1 MRVEFTVN
9 DNDKETKLAIRALT
23 YEDQEEANRV
33 YSAKIASLLREKGNK
48 KLLLRQELDNYLREA
63 GIWTD
68 VDQTKI
74 NNLYADIE
82 SLLGQ
87 LKKGGQKLSTGREI
101 CIKIIDKRKEIVQ
114 VTQKRQIFDNVTIE
128 ASADNE
134 RLDYIVYI
142 CTVYAENGEQYW
154 QSFEDMKN
162 DKSSN
167 VYEKAY
173 LEVMK
178 NVFGIDA
185 EYEKSLPE
193 NKWLKK
199 YSFINNNLEYTDRK
213 TGEKVDVTGRP
224 VQELEKEI
232 ERKIELLQGDIV
244 EEQPFVDDETNE
256 PIKV

>member
-1 MRVEFTVN
+1 MRVEFSVN
-9 DNDKETKLAIRALT
+9 DNNKKVKLAIRALT
-23 YEDQEEANRV
+23 YEDQEEANRI
-33 YSAKIASLLREKGNK
+33 YSAKIASLLREKGAK
-48 KLLLRQELDNYLREA
+48 KLLLRQELDNYLKEA
-63 GIWTD
+63 GIWTEE
-68 VDQTKI
+68 DQAKI
-74 NNLYADIE
+74 NKLYLEIE
-82 SLLGQ
+82 DLLAQ
-87 LKKGGQKLSTGREI
+87 LKKGGQKLSAGRQL
-101 CIKIIDKRKEIVQ
+101 CIKIIEKRSEVVKI
-114 VTQKRQIFDNVTIE
+114 TQKRQIFDNVTIE

-134 RLDYIVYI
+134 RLDYLVYT
-142 CTVYAENGEQYW
+142 CTVYDENGEQYW

-162 DKSSN
+162 DKTSN
-167 VYEKAY
+167 VYNTAY

-185 EYEKSLPE
+185 EYEKNLPE

-199 YSFINNNLEYTDRK
+199 YSFINNNLEYIDRK

-244 EEQPFVDDETNE
+244 EEQPFVDDDTNE